1 MSKFSTLSKW
11 PYFHR
16 AYLVRVTFL
25 SSTSSFTTWCLI
37 LATLPTYPKIG
48 RHLWMTPNQTP
59 SSLHTF
65 LKTRSR
71 SSQLTSWLVVLSS
84 WWVSMS
90 PSMKFPVSS
99 IKVLKICVRCQ
110 IESGFFFQRLQK
122 MSQTHYLNEFCFLF
136 IFEKNSTSQYKC
148 SSTLRKKSFGTPT

>member
-110 IESGFFFQRLQK
+110 IESGFFFK
-122 MSQTHYLNEFCFLF
+122 DCKKWVKHIIWMNFAFYLFLKR
-136 IFEKNSTSQYKC
+136 IVHLNISAQVH
-148 SSTLRKKSFGTPT
+148 